1 LNALQELSV
10 HHLISSPRKA
20 IEYIEKAIPLDT
32 LNEDLYCLS
41 MRAYAELGDR
51 SNVAR
56 IYSELQMLLQ
66 IELNA
71 KPMME
76 TMDLYRKLMGRN
88 PLE

>member
-1 LNALQELSV
+1 
-10 HHLISSPRKA
+10 
-20 IEYIEKAIPLDT
+20 
-32 LNEDLYCLS
+32 

-56 IYSELQMLLQ
+56 IYSELQRLLQ